1 MSRSTT
7 DLHLDPADVAGRP
20 DAPLRIAVTGSS
32 GLVGRR
38 FVDSARSNGHDVI
51 RLVRHMPK
59 AHDEVYWNPDRSVI
73 DRDSLEEVDA
83 VVHLAGVSIFGGRWT
98 RRRKAAIRESRVVST
113 DLLSRSLAGLNRPP
127 RVLVSTSA
135 VGYYGNRGDDLLT
148 EESAPGEG
156 FLAGVVRDWEAA
168 AAPAAEAGIRVVHPR
183 FGVVLAGEGGMLPL
197 VSLPFRVGMGGPLG
211 GGRQYMPW
219 IGLVDLVTILSEMIA
234 EESYRGPVNAVAPE
248 AVTNAE
254 FTATLARVLGRPAF
268 LRVPGRVM
276 RLVAGQLADEL
287 ILTSQRVEPVVLRE
301 HTFPFRFPMLEQ
313 ALRHELGREDTNGD
327 SPESITSLDDRRAA

>member
-1 MSRSTT
+1 
-7 DLHLDPADVAGRP
+7 
-20 DAPLRIAVTGSS
+20 
-32 GLVGRR
+32 
-38 FVDSARSNGHDVI
+38 
-51 RLVRHMPK
+51 
-59 AHDEVYWNPDRSVI
+59 
-73 DRDSLEEVDA
+73 
-83 VVHLAGVSIFGGRWT
+83 
-98 RRRKAAIRESRVVST
+98 
-113 DLLSRSLAGLNRPP
+113 
-127 RVLVSTSA
+127 
-135 VGYYGNRGDDLLT
+135 
-148 EESAPGEG
+148 
-156 FLAGVVRDWEAA
+156 
-168 AAPAAEAGIRVVHPR
+168 
-183 FGVVLAGEGGMLPL
+183 MLPL